1 MITSD
6 LTPPGVFRVRMAAT
20 AKTGLRENSEIMAE
34 EVSVALRSKCGS
46 VFGRAPDGV
55 LAEPDEALAF
65 ILGLGEQTSLKTAS
79 G

>member
-6 LTPPGVFRVRMAAT
+6 LTPPSVFRVRMAAT

-46 VFGRAPDGV
+46 VFGRAPDG
-55 LAEPDEALAF
+55 
-65 ILGLGEQTSLKTAS
+65 I
-79 G
+79 